1 MAAIAVIVHGLVHR
15 SHQAMTHE
23 LHYAV
28 IAGLPAASAALESE
42 TSVTDWS
49 ALILTLATAVAGRL
63 DVL

>member
-1 MAAIAVIVHGLVHR
+1 M
-15 SHQAMTHE
+15 
-23 LHYAV
+23 

-42 TSVTDWS
+42 MSVTDWS